1 MAALQAMPE
10 RQPSAAA
17 LLALLR
23 TRRSVRRFRPDPL
36 SPPELDA
43 LVEAATSA
51 PSAGNRQAYRLLLV
65 TSRPRLD
72 AMAEAVRGEVLRLR
86 ATLREDVA
94 PEAAAYL
101 ESFLHFAAA
110 PLVVAP
116 IHRCGPDLL
125 AAAGGAVTVARGDA
139 DALAS
144 VAASIENL
152 LLCAHAL
159 GLGACW
165 MTGPLVAADA
175 LGKVLEVPRG
185 WAVSALVPVGRPAES
200 PEPPPRRRPETLV
213 RHL

>member
-1 MAALQAMPE
+1 MSPLP
-10 RQPSAAA
+10 PAAA
-17 LLALLR
+17 ELLSLMRA
-23 TRRSVRRFRPDPL
+23 RRSVRKLRPDPL
-36 SPPELDA
+36 VPEEVDA

-65 TSRPRLD
+65 TTRARID
-72 AMAEAVRGEVLRLR
+72 AMAEAVRDEVLRLR
-86 ATLREDVA
+86 STLRADVA
-94 PEAAAYL
+94 PDAEAYL

-116 IHRCGPDLL
+116 IHRAGPDLL
-125 AAAGGAVTVARGDA
+125 AAAGATPQADRGDA

-165 MTGPLVAADA
+165 MTGPLVAHAA
-175 LGKVLEVPRG
+175 LAKVLEVPRG
-185 WAVSALVPVGRPAES
+185 WVVSALVPVGRPAED